1 VLKQTRRT
9 ICAKQQPATLADAET
24 RAILGG
30 TCQCSK
36 WKPAVNRD
44 IAANRREQQKQIDG
58 IAAQDSARIRG

>member
-1 VLKQTRRT
+1 VQNNKT
-9 ICAKQQPATLADAET
+9 ATLADAET

-44 IAANRREQQKQIDG
+44 IAANLENNKNKLTVLQHKIVQE
-58 IAAQDSARIRG
+58 